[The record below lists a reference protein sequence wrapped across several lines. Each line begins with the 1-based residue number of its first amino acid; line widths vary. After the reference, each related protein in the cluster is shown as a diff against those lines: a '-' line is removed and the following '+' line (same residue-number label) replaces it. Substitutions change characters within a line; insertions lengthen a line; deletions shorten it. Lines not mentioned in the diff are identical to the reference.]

1 MKEEYYIERDAFMA
15 YIMDEVNPARKKAGL
30 SEIRED
36 EAREC
41 FRVLKQFD
49 DKWNHRPEPIP
60 FEEEFM
66 DPDQIC
72 EDCLLKTECP
82 VTNDRVLGC
91 RVYYKTHGKPE
102 E

>member
-49 DKWNHRPEPIP
+49 DKWNHRPEPP
-60 FEEEFM
+60 KHETVEEEDEEEESIWDDDSWVH
-66 DPDQIC
+66 DP
-72 EDCLLKTECP
+72 EMGY
-82 VTNDRVLGC
+82 RG
-91 RVYYKTHGKPE
+91 
-102 E
+102 